1 MYKKRIL
8 NLILIIIVFIITL
21 YILPSACE
29 AVNVSGNVYDY
40 TNGNAAIDGIKVE
53 YGTSSVETSNGTYN
67 VNGTDNKIKYT
78 YPDSQKYECE
88 KVIETSF
95 EPIDKIVN
103 VMLIIPENECNEQ
116 VEVLKTILSNSSSI
130 NIKIITYS
138 GGVFKDESGIKI
150 SGMYEEISS
159 FFTGALNSNGY
170 KNIVINFAKSGMED
184 LNIPESSNLLT
195 RPLFATFLLDNQA
208 VLVKGKS
215 FTNLDALYD
224 AIYNYTGI
232 KKVEKQITDIE
243 QEETSLIV
251 KGINTITNSS
261 KIDVYLKKVDVVI
274 NNPTIGD
281 FITGIAFV
289 DKNADGKKDNE
300 EELIKDSN
308 GNIVVKLI
316 GDSYSEECILTN
328 EGKYGFNR
336 PAPGEYYIE
345 FTYTG
350 NEYNG
355 QNYITIANNGVSRNE
370 TEEFVLNSSTE
381 VAERR
386 TEINNYFSTIDNKK
400 TQELNGTDYTN
411 VVMTAVTDKF
421 EILPDVI
428 DVIYPE
434 NSYEDPKV
442 FANLGLL
449 KRDEFEIKLNKRID
463 AVRFTLA
470 DGTVYDDEKDYAN
483 PMHKLIIVDEELMHG
498 ATIEIEYVITVEN
511 LKALPCTGVKI
522 LDYLDYNNNTMMY
535 NSNLKLIT
543 DSTKINADFGWEI
556 KEKNELDGIVRNKDI
571 LKETGQYITSNYLED
586 GISKELRL
594 VVSLVISSANEADE
608 LAYENIAEVIEYK
621 NNIGRRIT
629 DLSVIPGNHNPEN
642 MEATENDTGI
652 AQRAIIIPPLGGEKM
667 LTSEE
672 LIANSEE
679 CIIEKRKY
687 LKFLLP

>member
-355 QNYITIANNGVSRNE
+355 
-370 TEEFVLNSSTE
+370 
-381 VAERR
+381 
-386 TEINNYFSTIDNKK
+386 
-400 TQELNGTDYTN
+400 
-411 VVMTAVTDKF
+411 
-421 EILPDVI
+421 
-428 DVIYPE
+428 
-434 NSYEDPKV
+434 
-442 FANLGLL
+442 
-449 KRDEFEIKLNKRID
+449 
-463 AVRFTLA
+463 
-470 DGTVYDDEKDYAN
+470 
-483 PMHKLIIVDEELMHG
+483 
-498 ATIEIEYVITVEN
+498 
-511 LKALPCTGVKI
+511 
-522 LDYLDYNNNTMMY
+522 
-535 NSNLKLIT
+535 
-543 DSTKINADFGWEI
+543 
-556 KEKNELDGIVRNKDI
+556 
-571 LKETGQYITSNYLED
+571 
-586 GISKELRL
+586 
-594 VVSLVISSANEADE
+594 
-608 LAYENIAEVIEYK
+608 
-621 NNIGRRIT
+621 
-629 DLSVIPGNHNPEN
+629 
-642 MEATENDTGI
+642 
-652 AQRAIIIPPLGGEKM
+652 
-667 LTSEE
+667 
-672 LIANSEE
+672 
-679 CIIEKRKY
+679 
-687 LKFLLP
+687 